1 MHSLSNPFPLIM
13 LVASA
18 HAFARFP
25 PPMRA
30 MSTAVFPL
38 RTPPPLPPPVLAAD
52 VALECAARSMSGEP
66 WFLGNASGAPVLP
79 VPNATGDPER
89 QPPTTAA
96 DHAFPSGAISL
107 LDAAVPPRPF
117 PGQRGEPP
125 CETADD
131 AHTTVEYDDC
141 SEGQPLALAPD
152 VDVVRLHNELRT
164 LHHAFCELCAA
175 IVRSDDVVLLERDLL
190 HHGTIVSTSPST
202 ETDRQFVERTPVTL
216 RSRVLELTN
225 RHNIALP
232 VEDKTQ

>member
-1 MHSLSNPFPLIM
+1 
-13 LVASA
+13 
-18 HAFARFP
+18 
-25 PPMRA
+25 
-30 MSTAVFPL
+30 MSTTVFPI
-38 RTPPPLPPPVLAAD
+38 RTPPPSTLPVLAAD
-52 VALECAARSMSGEP
+52 VALECAAPSMCGEP

-117 PGQRGEPP
+117 PGQRGGSQ
-125 CETADD
+125 CETADG
-131 AHTTVEYDDC
+131 AHATVEDDDC
-141 SEGQPLALAPD
+141 FERQPLALATD

-190 HHGTIVSTSPST
+190 HRGTIASVSTST
-202 ETDRQFVERTPVTL
+202 EVDRQFVERMPVTL
-216 RSRVLELTN
+216 RSRVLDLAN
-225 RHNIALP
+225 RHKIVLP
-232 VEDKTQ
+232 LEDNMS